1 MTNYNKEIWNE
12 IIEIGKKKEP
22 SSKGIANKFNQD
34 DVNTIV
40 ATMDFFGATDVW
52 LQQTYY
58 DLTKPKYRLF
68 DWLAM
73 CLMSRNDDDR
83 KQNEMALKVM
93 VHSYLKVKG
102 NIKDFIDDLRRS
114 DYESDHSWKQV
125 DIYGDK

>member
-83 KQNEMALKVM
+83 KQNESALKVLIH
-93 VHSYLKVKG
+93 VYLKVKG
-102 NIKDFIDDLRRS
+102 DPIKFIENLRKN
-114 DYESDHSWKQV
+114 DYQV
-125 DIYGDK
+125 DTAWEKVVIDI